1 MVPAEARHVTA
12 TDVLSPASVRPKA
25 VNCLICEGTSVM
37 ASGETITCTRRA
49 LGPTGATILAGFSH
63 AATVAVAR
71 SRAAHRIRARRWDSL
86 NVNGIC
92 VALLQQLGQKKRPPV
107 RLASL
112 RWRPGGLSDL
122 VALVPWLCVTVFRRL
137 CSEQH
142 QLFLRGLAAPAPPGD
157 RKSTRLNSSHTVIS
171 YAVFCLKKK

>member
-1 MVPAEARHVTA
+1 
-12 TDVLSPASVRPKA
+12 
-25 VNCLICEGTSVM
+25 
-37 ASGETITCTRRA
+37 
-49 LGPTGATILAGFSH
+49 
-63 AATVAVAR
+63 R

-112 RWRPGGLSDL
+112 RWRPGGLSDP

-142 QLFLRGLAAPAPPGD
+142 QLFLRGLAAALPTPPRLLMLRSAYYAALHAVALPVLARRLRDAGVILCYHNVTPAEDAAVLGD
-157 RKSTRLNSSHTVIS
+157 AGVHLSLDKFTTQVQWLARHYDVVPLR
-171 YAVFCLKKK
+171 

>member
-1 MVPAEARHVTA
+1 MME
-12 TDVLSPASVRPKA
+12 
-25 VNCLICEGTSVM
+25 
-37 ASGETITCTRRA
+37 SGETITCTSGA
-49 LGPTGATILAGFSH
+49 PGPRGVATLPGVSH

-142 QLFLRGLAAPAPPGD
+142 QLVLRGLAAPAPPGTLIHHG
-157 RKSTRLNSSHTVIS
+157 SAQVWQTRR
-171 YAVFCLKKK
+171 

>member
-25 VNCLICEGTSVM
+25 VNCLICEGTRVM
-37 ASGETITCTRRA
+37 ASGETITWTRRA

-92 VALLQQLGQKKRPPV
+92 VALLQQLGQKKKTASSTCV
-107 RLASL
+107 ASL
-112 RWRPGGLSDL
+112 
-122 VALVPWLCVTVFRRL
+122 AARR
-137 CSEQH
+137 
-142 QLFLRGLAAPAPPGD
+142 
-157 RKSTRLNSSHTVIS
+157 T
-171 YAVFCLKKK
+171 